1 MSQGGF
7 STRSVHLT
15 HQIDPR
21 THAIEVPIVLNT
33 AFAYDDL
40 DSWLRVALREEP
52 GHIYSRNSNPTCH
65 AFEEAMADLEGTE
78 AATSFS
84 TGMAAISNTLLALLS
99 PGQRVVS
106 IKDSYG
112 ATYLHFTQ
120 ILPRFQIQCDVL
132 DSQDHVGIETAIAQG
147 CDLVYLESPTNP
159 TLKVLDVARI
169 CAAAARVGAIT
180 VVDNTFATPINQNP
194 AGLGADLV
202 IHSATKFICGHN
214 DALGGVV
221 CGSRALVGQIYRY
234 RELTGSALDP
244 FSAYLLLRSIKT
256 LALRVRQQNENALRV
271 AQYLEQHPAV
281 NRVYY
286 PGLASHPLHD
296 VAARQMRGFG
306 GVLSFDVKG
315 GLEAIRRILP
325 KLRYAYMAAN
335 LGQVATIVGPPAATS
350 HVECTEEERAA
361 AGIPEGLVR
370 YAVGIEDAEDLV
382 ADLAQALSA
391 VGGEV

>member
-1 MSQGGF
+1 MPQAGF

-15 HQIDPR
+15 NQIDPH
-21 THAIEVPIVLNT
+21 THAMEVPIVLNT
-33 AFAYDDL
+33 AFAYKDL
-40 DSWLRVALREEP
+40 ESWLRVALHQEP
-52 GHIYSRNSNPTCH
+52 GHIYSRNSNPTCRH
-65 AFEEAMADLEGTE
+65 FEEVMADLEGTE

-84 TGMAAISNTLLALLS
+84 TGMAAISSTLLALLS

-120 ILPRFQIQCDVL
+120 ILPRFQIRCDVL
-132 DSQDHVGIETAIAQG
+132 DSEDHEGIEAAIAQG

-159 TLKVLDVARI
+159 TLKVLDLRRI
-169 CAAAARVGAIT
+169 CAAAARVGAVT

-194 AGLGADLV
+194 AALGADLV

-221 CGSRALVGQIYRY
+221 CGSRELVGQVYRY

-244 FSAYLLLRSIKT
+244 FSAYLLIRSIKT
-256 LALRVRQQNENALRV
+256 LALRVRQQNENALQV
-271 AQYLEQHPAV
+271 ARYLERHPAV
-281 NRVYY
+281 SRVYY
-286 PGLASHPLHD
+286 PGLPHHPNHD
-296 VAARQMRGFG
+296 LATRQMRGFG
-306 GVLSFDVKG
+306 GVLSFDLKG
-315 GLEAIRRILP
+315 GMETIEQVLP
-325 KLRYAYMAAN
+325 RLRHAYMAAN

-350 HVECTEEERAA
+350 HVECTQEERAA

-370 YAVGIEDAEDLV
+370 YAVGIEDVEDLI
-382 ADLAQALSA
+382 ADLEQALS
-391 VGGEV
+391 